1 MRLSLSHLC
10 QLKKSDIETFIV
22 LGGWSMEEF
31 AQWLQLTRHNAR
43 CVIGQIEDI
52 KDSSHWETMGEHYQN
67 AMNAKLSDA
76 KTTEG
81 QISLIL
87 ENMEYSAPRVTYVM
101 SAAHV
106 KEIHRTMRKKKQ
118 SEKVTEK

>member
-1 MRLSLSHLC
+1 MRLSFSHLT
-10 QLKKSDIETFIV
+10 QLKKSDIETFIL

-43 CVIGQIEDI
+43 CIAHQIEDV
-52 KDSSHWETMGEHYQN
+52 KDSSYWERLGEYEQA
-67 AMNAKLSDA
+67 AMDAKLSEA

-87 ENMEYSAPRVTYVM
+87 ENMEYSAPRTAYVM
-101 SAAHV
+101 SASHV
-106 KEIHRTMRKKKQ
+106 KEIHRTMRKNRQ
-118 SEKVTEK
+118 SEKITEK